1 MEGFDFDR
9 YLVDQLIRPIAN
21 LYQVTP
27 LAAGEAH
34 ALFRVQKAAGYP
46 STTYEISRDGQRFLV
61 SVPIEPPPPKA
72 MTVVLNWPALLKDR
86 GR

>member
-1 MEGFDFDR
+1 MDPGIGRDR
-9 YLVDQLIRPIAN
+9 RAGRNCKAAVVP
-21 LYQVTP
+21 T

-34 ALFRVQKAAGYP
+34 ALFRVRKAAGYP